1 MNSLRYSEHMKPR
14 TFTVL
19 VYENGEDEGGGLWA
33 TVAELPGCFTSGDTL
48 EELKENAKDAIETHL
63 GAIVLT
69 GDDLPEPV
77 YAKIDVEVDF
87 ESIIAAAKS
96 EITR

>member
-1 MNSLRYSEHMKPR
+1 MKVAAIGPRSLSCPAVSRP
-14 TFTVL
+14 
-19 VYENGEDEGGGLWA
+19 A
-33 TVAELPGCFTSGDTL
+33 TL

-63 GAIVLT
+63 GALALT

-77 YAKIDVEVDF
+77 YTKIDIEVDF

>member
-1 MNSLRYSEHMKPR
+1 MLI
-14 TFTVL
+14 
-19 VYENGEDEGGGLWA
+19 VYQEKDEGFWA
-33 TVAELPGCFTSGDTL
+33 TVAELPGCFTSGETL
-48 EELKENAKDAIETHL
+48 EEVRENAKDAIETHL
-63 GAIVLT
+63 GAIALT

-77 YAKIDVEVDF
+77 YTKIDIEVEF